1 MLNPGLNHER
11 HAFHSLPFI
20 DKMLWPP
27 TIGSTVVRLS
37 FGLGRLCFWEM
48 AVVDSG
54 LKVMIAGEN
63 AGHMSSKN
71 ISVSV
76 NP

>member
-1 MLNPGLNHER
+1 
-11 HAFHSLPFI
+11 
-20 DKMLWPP
+20 
-27 TIGSTVVRLS
+27 
-37 FGLGRLCFWEM
+37 M

-63 AGHMSSKN
+63 AGDMSSKN